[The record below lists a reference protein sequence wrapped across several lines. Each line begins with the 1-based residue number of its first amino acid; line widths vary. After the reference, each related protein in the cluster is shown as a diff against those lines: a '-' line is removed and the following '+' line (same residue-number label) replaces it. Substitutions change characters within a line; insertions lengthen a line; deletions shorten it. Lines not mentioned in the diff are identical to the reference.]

1 MVSIKRLYDLQE
13 IDWEIAAR
21 EKSLAEVNLR
31 LGDDPELTS
40 ARERLQQ
47 LESQL
52 AERAPVRRQ
61 AEGTVQE
68 LDVKIKAVEERL
80 YGGGITNQ
88 RQLSAYEEE
97 RSYLGEQRG
106 SEEEKLL
113 ELMVEVDDLQ
123 TADNQT
129 REQLKELEDR
139 RADEHPKLLIEKE
152 QLSGELEK
160 LSGTREE
167 MAGNFAPSLLSV
179 YESLRKSRDGHAV
192 AKVERGMC
200 RGCRITLPMMEAQ
213 RARRSQQI
221 VHCGSCNR
229 ILYVA

>member
-13 IDWEIAAR
+13 LDWDIAAR
-21 EKSLAEVNLR
+21 EKTLAEVILR

-40 ARERLQQ
+40 AREQHER
-47 LESQL
+47 LESRL

-61 AEGTVQE
+61 AEGDVQQ
-68 LDVKIKAVEERL
+68 LDDKLKAVEERL
-80 YGGGITNQ
+80 YGGVITNQ

-97 RSYLGEQRG
+97 RSYLGEQRS

-113 ELMVEVDDLQ
+113 ELMVEVDELQ
-123 TADNQT
+123 AANNLAD
-129 REQLKELEDR
+129 EFLKDLEDR
-139 RADEHPKLLIEKE
+139 RGDEYPKLLSDKE
-152 QLSGELEK
+152 RLLGELQE
-160 LSGTREE
+160 LSRAREE
-167 MAGNFAPSLLSV
+167 MTGNLSPSALSV

-200 RGCRITLPMMEAQ
+200 RGCRIALPMTEAQ

-221 VHCGSCNR
+221 VQCGSCNR

>member
-13 IDWEIAAR
+13 LDWEIAAR

-31 LGDDPELTS
+31 LSDDSELTS
-40 ARERLQQ
+40 AREQLQH
-47 LESQL
+47 LKSQL
-52 AERAPVRRQ
+52 AERAPLRRL
-61 AEGTVQE
+61 AEGAVQE
-68 LDVKIKAVEERL
+68 LDVKMKAVEERL
-80 YGGGITNQ
+80 YGGAITNQ

-97 RSYLGEQRG
+97 RSYLGEQRS

-123 TADNQT
+123 TANNQA
-129 REQLKELEDR
+129 RKHLKGLEDG
-139 RADEHPKLLIEKE
+139 RADEHPKLLIEKKR
-152 QLSGELEK
+152 LSGELEE

-167 MAGNFAPSLLSV
+167 MAGNFAPSVLSV

-200 RGCRITLPMMEAQ
+200 RGCRIALPMMEAQ